1 MYKNN
6 NAMKTI
12 ILLTTFVVIA
22 VWSVSC
28 SKDDDQVQVY
38 QFKHVRFQLKANI
51 GTIVYA
57 EYVNSEDSAN
67 SRIFIN
73 DEFVGMSYKDTSAYF
88 ISEYEYINIRF
99 KTNDGKKYISEDFH
113 VEYDSI
119 MLKIYDPIKY

>member
-1 MYKNN
+1 
-6 NAMKTI
+6 MKTI
-12 ILLTTFVVIA
+12 IFLTTFVAIVLFSI
-22 VWSVSC
+22 SC
-28 SKDDDQVQVY
+28 SKEEDDHSQVY
-38 QFKHVRFQLKANI
+38 EFKHVRFQLKANI